1 MPLHPWPHI
10 MRAGG
15 LRLTVANCGVGIP
28 GEPYSPGFAAPGMAL
43 PGGALEP
50 AEVNGVAILGLK
62 QGAPGTTFFIALAGG
77 GLPQDTFAQAIIPG
91 VNGGAPL
98 LTSAATVQTSV
109 YESTTFTW
117 WLWSGLTDAPP
128 VDGEAYF
135 S

>member
-15 LRLTVANCGVGIP
+15 LRLTVAMCRVGVP
-28 GEPYSPGFAAPGMAL
+28 GEPDSPGFAAPGTEV

-62 QGAPGTTFFIALAGG
+62 QGAPGTRFFIALAGG
-77 GLPQDTFAQAIIPG
+77 GLAQDTFAQAIIPG
-91 VNGGAPL
+91 VNNGAPL
-98 LTSAATVQTSV
+98 LTSAAVVHTSTWNT
-109 YESTTFTW
+109 TTFTW
-117 WLWSGLTDAPP
+117 WEWIDLPDAPP